1 MRVDIITLN
10 GKKLAVVPYKMWKK
24 LIERL
29 EDLEDIIAAKKIEAD
44 TSNEE
49 NEYFPIELIEKI
61 RREGQNRIK
70 VYREYRKMTQE
81 ELAEKSRINL
91 QMIQKLENGESNDI
105 LKAVKSISKT
115 LKIDAE
121 ILI

>member
-1 MRVDIITLN
+1 ME
-10 GKKLAVVPYKMWKK
+10 K

-29 EDLEDIIAAKKIEAD
+29 EDLEDIVAAKKIEAE

-49 NEYFPIELIEKI
+49 NECFPIELIEKI
-61 RREGQNRIK
+61 RKEGQNRIK

-91 QMIQKLENGESNDI
+91 QMIQKLENGESSDI
-105 LKAVKSISKT
+105 LKAIKSISKT

-121 ILI
+121 MLI